1 MLTIEN
7 ILLLLLLAAVS
18 SLLVALFKQKVP
30 QPVILIILGVFA
42 AVAGMHVS
50 LQPDMFMFVF
60 LPPLLFADS
69 FRMPLREFAE
79 LRGPILFLAFGLVVL
94 STLVC
99 GYAIHWIVPE
109 LGLPICFTLAAALS
123 PTDTVAVSSLI
134 EGRKVPNRLLQILSG
149 EALFNDASG
158 LVCFRFAMADALT
171 GEFSYRQAFGTFLMV
186 ALGGLLV
193 GAAVAWLAVKLNRVL
208 VRRGY
213 DDPQSQIIFVLLLP
227 FLMYA
232 AAEAVECSGILAAVA
247 GCMVL
252 KLSGMIEDTAT
263 FTRLQATT
271 VWNIV
276 SYVFNAL
283 IFLFLGMQLPE
294 LLQHGVALGHK
305 YDVALWQVGLFVVQ
319 IYAIMLAM
327 RFAGVWT
334 SVFGRWVV
342 ARIGSL
348 PFEPTGFAGSML
360 LTFAGVRGAVTLAA
374 VLSLPEGTDGTDAFP
389 MRDAVVVA
397 ATGVIVLSLLAASVF
412 IPLCLRF
419 LPQETVDKNAQEE
432 NMARQKLIR
441 AALAVLTKARAQPP
455 ASTPKDTALA
465 KPEGQ
470 SAADEALRQEVIDRL
485 YQLYHSRLEEED
497 ETPRITPLDRSR
509 ALRHARME
517 LALRL
522 QLLRA
527 ERQAMRDMTSRS
539 EINDQTEW
547 KLQQE
552 LDYEEQVIRSQSQRL
567 PREA

>member
-232 AAEAVECSGILAAVA
+232 VAEAVECSGILAAVA

-263 FTRLQATT
+263 ATRLQATT
-271 VWNIV
+271 VWTIV

-283 IFLFLGMQLPE
+283 IFLFLGLQLPE

-305 YDVALWQVGLFVVQ
+305 YDVALWQVGLFVVE

-397 ATGVIVLSLLAASVF
+397 AAGVIVLSLLAASVF

-419 LPQETVDKNAQEE
+419 LPKETVDENAQEE

-441 AALAVLTKARAQPP
+441 AALAVLAKARAQPVLNP
-455 ASTPKDTALA
+455 SATTLA
-465 KPEGQ
+465 KAEGQ
-470 SAADEALRQEVIDRL
+470 PVDEAMRQEVIGRL
-485 YQLYHSRLEEED
+485 YQLYHSQLEEED
-497 ETPRITPLDRSR
+497 ETPRITPLDRNR
-509 ALRHARME
+509 ALRAARME

-527 ERQAMRDMTSRS
+527 ERQAMRDMTSRR

-567 PREA
+567 PREG